1 MIAIGE
7 KFDEL
12 EFIKFGEMLLVNP
25 DEKLEQAHFFIKERD
40 ARIKELSNNKC
51 IQYEVRDF
59 TIGRVTLYLMLLIF
73 DDNYDIIYG
82 QWINICNQTDRRNFL
97 GLNFADNIYFV
108 LLSEGNKVK
117 YVQCVE
123 NPFKNRV
130 NELFIKIDKDKA
142 WSKKEFEMA
151 VSTFNG
157 YKSRREFYEE
167 LLENQIYPE

>member
-7 KFDEL
+7 KYDEL

-157 YKSRREFYEE
+157 YESKREFYEK
-167 LLENQIYPE
+167 LLETQLHD

>member
-7 KFDEL
+7 KYDEL

-59 TIGRVTLYLMLLIF
+59 TIGRFTLYLMLLIF

-97 GLNFADNIYFV
+97 GLNFRDYIYFV
-108 LLSEGNKVK
+108 LLSESNMVK
-117 YVQCVE
+117 HIESFQ
-123 NPFKNRV
+123 NPFKNNIKEIFR
-130 NELFIKIDKDKA
+130 KIDKDKA

-157 YKSRREFYEE
+157 YESKREFYEK
-167 LLENQIYPE
+167 LLETQLHD